1 MYGKIPGVRFFPR
14 TPCLMILA
22 DGKDLGMKS
31 HAAVEVYES
40 ILFPLG
46 LMDKSFWLWRY
57 GVQALWNYTRLPGIA
72 LRAVYIIMIV
82 YLALKTRA
90 N

>member
-1 MYGKIPGVRFFPR
+1 
-14 TPCLMILA
+14 MILA
-22 DGKDLGMKS
+22 DSKDLGMKS

-40 ILFPLG
+40 ILFPLA

-57 GVQALWNYTRLPGIA
+57 GVQALWNYTRLPEIA
-72 LRAVYIIMIV
+72 LRAMYMMII
-82 YLALKTRA
+82 YLALKTSA